1 MCCAVSSVFYFSRQ
15 SSYYMY
21 KFIYQFSS
29 FQFNSNLMLWWKET
43 DANIK
48 PWSIMVI
55 SALVCTLI
63 PHDSGLPVAQ
73 LFLWIMV
80 FPLLGI
86 TFLFAVI
93 ICTYFIPKC
102 LVFRILYL
110 CTYCVFARTLA
121 FFFIG
126 CPCFP
131 HSILA

>member
-1 MCCAVSSVFYFSRQ
+1 MQQRD
-15 SSYYMY
+15 
-21 KFIYQFSS
+21 
-29 FQFNSNLMLWWKET
+29 ET
-43 DANIK
+43 DGAVNPRESMIDQ
-48 PWSIMVI
+48 
-55 SALVCTLI
+55 ALVCWLI
-63 PHDSGLPVAQ
+63 PQDGGLPVAQ

-93 ICTYFIPKC
+93 ICTYLIPKC

-110 CTYCVFARTLA
+110 CTHCVFARTLA